1 MSARVRARE
10 PKFYYTMDPSNLSI
24 GKLHKCA
31 CRKSPIIV
39 QHYPLTFGSFCDR
52 ILVSRGES
60 EDYFPRPLVK
70 KNVKNLL
77 TNGTRCAIMSMSR
90 GEHTE
95 ILPYEL
101 VETETLRIETKTH

>member
-1 MSARVRARE
+1 M
-10 PKFYYTMDPSNLSI
+10 
-24 GKLHKCA
+24 
-31 CRKSPIIV
+31 
-39 QHYPLTFGSFCDR
+39 
-52 ILVSRGES
+52 SRGES

-95 ILPYEL
+95 ILPYGL
-101 VETETLRIETKTH
+101 VETETPAN